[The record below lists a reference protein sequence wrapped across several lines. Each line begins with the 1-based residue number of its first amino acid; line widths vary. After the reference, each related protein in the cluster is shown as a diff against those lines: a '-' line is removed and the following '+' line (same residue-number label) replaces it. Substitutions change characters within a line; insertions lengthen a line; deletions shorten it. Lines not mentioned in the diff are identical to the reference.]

1 MARKSRELRLTQ
13 TKDLIAKYE
22 AAGLG
27 NDKVCRFMYDME
39 GRLERNKGLS
49 SGQRNWLD
57 RLIDEGVPEA
67 KNPERVE
74 EILAAANLEGMQ
86 EKKSILEEFA
96 GKVRRGW
103 SLSEKQ
109 EKWLN
114 GMLSE
119 AEDIRAN
126 GIWHPSDE
134 LKADLEI
141 CLRIAKTKNG
151 WFWSHKPGA
160 AKAYSKVEDY
170 MCGDRTRVEEWA
182 CTKFINTFKTTMKEL
197 KSPKHAVGS
206 MCFIGHSNEV
216 AVIADAPFVTD
227 KGKLVYPI
235 IVSGTLR
242 DESAGNI
249 VKRRRRK

>member
-1 MARKSRELRLTQ
+1 MARKSRDLRLSQ

-27 NDKVCRFMYDME
+27 NDKVCRFMRDME
-39 GRLERNKGLS
+39 YRLERNKGLS
-49 SGQRNWLD
+49 TGRRNWLD

-86 EKKSILEEFA
+86 EKKSVLEDFA
-96 GKVRRGW
+96 GKVRKGW

-109 EKWLN
+109 ESWLSK
-114 GMLSE
+114 MLAE
-119 AEDIRAN
+119 AQDIRDN
-126 GIWHPSDE
+126 GVWHPSDD
-134 LKADLEI
+134 LKSDLEV
-141 CLRIAKTKNG
+141 CLRLAKTKNG
-151 WFWSHKPGA
+151 WFWSHKPGS
-160 AKAYSKVEDY
+160 AKAYSKVESY
-170 MCGDRTRVEEWA
+170 MDGSSTRVDEWA

-197 KSPKHAVGS
+197 KTPKHAVGS

-216 AVIADAPFVTD
+216 AVIADAPFVTEH
-227 KGKLVYPI
+227 GKLVYPI
-235 IVSGTLR
+235 IVSGSMR

-249 VKRRRRK
+249 YKRRR

>member
-1 MARKSRELRLTQ
+1 MARKSRDLRLSQ

-27 NDKVCRFMYDME
+27 NDKVCRFMRDME
-39 GRLERNKGLS
+39 YRLERNKGLS
-49 SGQRNWLD
+49 TGRRNWLD

-86 EKKSILEEFA
+86 EKKSILEDFA
-96 GKVRRGW
+96 GKVRKGW

-114 GMLSE
+114 AMLAE
-119 AEDIRAN
+119 AQDIRVN
-126 GIWHPSDE
+126 GVWHPSDE

-141 CLRIAKTKNG
+141 CMRLAKTKNG

-160 AKAYSKVEDY
+160 AKAYKKVEAY
-170 MCGDRTRVEEWA
+170 MTGFVTQVDQWA
-182 CTKFINTFKTTMKEL
+182 CTKFINVFKTTMKEL
-197 KSPKHAVGS
+197 KTPKHAVGS
-206 MCFIGHSNEV
+206 MCFIGYTNAV
-216 AVIADAPFVTD
+216 AVIADVPFVTEH
-227 KGKLVYPI
+227 GKLVYPI
-235 IVSGTLR
+235 IASGSMR

-249 VKRRRRK
+249 YKRRR

>member
-1 MARKSRELRLTQ
+1 MARKSRDLRLSQ

-27 NDKVCRFMYDME
+27 NDKVCRFMRDME
-39 GRLERNKGLS
+39 YRLERNKGLS
-49 SGQRNWLD
+49 TGRRNWLD

-86 EKKSILEEFA
+86 EKKSILEDFA
-96 GKVRRGW
+96 GKVRKGW

-114 GMLSE
+114 AMLAE
-119 AEDIRAN
+119 AQDIRVN
-126 GIWHPSDE
+126 GVWHPSDE

-141 CLRIAKTKNG
+141 CMRLAKTKNG

-160 AKAYSKVEDY
+160 AKAYKKVEAY
-170 MCGDRTRVEEWA
+170 MTGFVTQVDQWA
-182 CTKFINTFKTTMKEL
+182 CTKFINVFKTTMKEL
-197 KSPKHAVGS
+197 ETPKHAVGS
-206 MCFIGHSNEV
+206 MCFIGHTNEV
-216 AVIADAPFVTD
+216 AVIADVPFVTEH
-227 KGKLVYPI
+227 GKLVYPI
-235 IVSGTLR
+235 IASGSMR

-249 VKRRRRK
+249 YKRRR

>member
-1 MARKSRELRLTQ
+1 MARKSRDLRLSQ

-27 NDKVCRFMYDME
+27 NDKVCRFMRDME
-39 GRLERNKGLS
+39 YRLERNKGLS
-49 SGQRNWLD
+49 TGRRNWLD

-86 EKKSILEEFA
+86 EKKSVLEDFA
-96 GKVRRGW
+96 GKVRKGW

-114 GMLSE
+114 AML
-119 AEDIRAN
+119 AQAQDIREN
-126 GIWHPSDE
+126 GVWHPSDE

-141 CLRIAKTKNG
+141 CMRLAKSKNG

-160 AKAYSKVEDY
+160 AKAYNKVE
-170 MCGDRTRVEEWA
+170 A
-182 CTKFINTFKTTMKEL
+182 
-197 KSPKHAVGS
+197 
-206 MCFIGHSNEV
+206 
-216 AVIADAPFVTD
+216 
-227 KGKLVYPI
+227 
-235 IVSGTLR
+235 
-242 DESAGNI
+242 
-249 VKRRRRK
+249 

>member
-1 MARKSRELRLTQ
+1 MARKSRDLRLAQ
-13 TKDLIAKYE
+13 TKDLIGKYE
-22 AAGLG
+22 TAGLG
-27 NDKVCRFMYDME
+27 NDKVCRFMRDME
-39 GRLERNKGLS
+39 YRLERNKGLS
-49 SGQRNWLD
+49 TGQRNWLD
-57 RLIDEGVPEA
+57 RLIDEGVPAAQNED
-67 KNPERVE
+67 RVA

-86 EKKSILEEFA
+86 QKKSILEEFA

-119 AEDIRAN
+119 AEDIRTN

-141 CLRIAKTKNG
+141 CLRLAKTKNG

-160 AKAYSKVEDY
+160 AKAYNKVEDY
-170 MCGDRTRVEEWA
+170 MSGEAARVDEWA
-182 CTKFINTFKTTMKEL
+182 CTKFINTFKTVMKEL
-197 KSPKHAVGS
+197 KTPKHAVGA
-206 MCFIGHSNEV
+206 MCFIGHTKEI
-216 AVIADAPFVTD
+216 AVIADIPFVD
-227 KGKLVYPI
+227 DFGKLRYPI
-235 IVSGTLR
+235 IASGTMR

-249 VKRRRRK
+249 FKRRR

>member
-1 MARKSRELRLTQ
+1 MARKSRDLRLAQ

-27 NDKVCRFMYDME
+27 NDKVYRFMRDME
-39 GRLERNKGLS
+39 YRFERNKGLTT
-49 SGQRNWLD
+49 GQRNWLD

-86 EKKSILEEFA
+86 EKKSVLEDFA
-96 GKVRRGW
+96 GKVRKGW

-114 GMLSE
+114 AMLAE
-119 AEDIRAN
+119 AQDIRVN
-126 GIWHPSDE
+126 GVWHPSDE
-134 LKADLEI
+134 IKSDLEV
-141 CLRIAKTKNG
+141 CLRLAKSKNS

-160 AKAYSKVEDY
+160 AKAYNKVYDY
-170 MCGDRTRVEEWA
+170 MSGQSTRVDEWA

-197 KSPKHAVGS
+197 KSPKHAVGA
-206 MCFIGHSNEV
+206 MCYIGYSKEV
-216 AVIADAPFVTD
+216 AVIADVPFVTEH
-227 KGKLVYPI
+227 GKLVYPI
-235 IVSGTLR
+235 IASGSVR
-242 DESAGNI
+242 DESSGNI
-249 VKRRRRK
+249 FKRRRK